1 MEEKRNCKIVQ
12 DLLPNYIEKLTNEET
27 NKFVEEHLNECNNC
41 KQILS
46 NMEKDLKL
54 DSKKKDNREVKYIKK
69 YNNKMK
75 ILKIILLIIIA
86 LFLIRTGRNFII
98 ISSLSNKADN
108 YVSSTNYHKK
118 TTNFYNDTLTII
130 DSYYKD
136 GKTVTFLTRI
146 TPDIS
151 NKVTIYK
158 NGEKAN
164 MYFETNNEKKTAQLD
179 QENYSLT
186 INIVN
191 YLDTNH
197 NLLATLLGS
206 ITSNIKT
213 VNCNGKDCY
222 LITNLLSSNLLI
234 SKNDGTYIDK
244 ETGLMVRSTMS
255 GSSTDVTDTV
265 VDYIHEFNTVSDD
278 IFIEPDISEY
288 EITTND

>member
-244 ETGLMVRSTMS
+244 ETGLMVRTTMS
-255 GSSTDVTDTV
+255 GSSTDETDTV

>member
-54 DSKKKDNREVKYIKK
+54 NIKKKDNREVKYIKK
-69 YNNKMK
+69 YSNKMK
-75 ILKIILLIIIA
+75 ILKIILLVIIA
-86 LFLIRTGRNFII
+86 LFLIRTARNFII
-98 ISSLSNKADN
+98 ISSLSNKAN
-108 YVSSTNYHKK
+108 TYVSSTNYHKK
-118 TTNFYNDTLTII
+118 TTNFYDDTLTIA

-151 NKVTIYK
+151 NKVLIYK
-158 NGEKAN
+158 NGEKTN

-179 QENYSLT
+179 QENDSLT

-191 YLDTNH
+191 YLDTN
-197 NLLATLLGS
+197 NSLFATLLGS

-222 LITNLLSSNLLI
+222 LITNFLSSNLLI

-255 GSSTDVTDTV
+255 GGSTDTV

-288 EITTND
+288 EITDND

>member
-54 DSKKKDNREVKYIKK
+54 DTKKKDNREVKYIKK
-69 YNNKMK
+69 YSNKMK

-86 LFLIRTGRNFII
+86 LSLIRTGRNFII
-98 ISSLSNKADN
+98 ISSLSNKAEN

-118 TTNFYNDTLTII
+118 TTNFYDDTLTIM

-136 GKTVTFLTRI
+136 GKIVTFVTRI

-151 NKVTIYK
+151 NKVSMYK
-158 NGEKAN
+158 NGEKTN
-164 MYFETNNEKKTAQLD
+164 MYFETNNEKKTAQLN
-179 QENYSLT
+179 QENGFLT

-197 NLLATLLGS
+197 NLFATLLGS

-213 VNCNGKDCY
+213 VTCNGKDCY

-244 ETGLMVRSTMS
+244 ETGLMVRTTMS
-255 GSSTDVTDTV
+255 GSSTDATDTV
-265 VDYIHEFNTVSDD
+265 VGYIHEFNTVSDD

>member
-54 DSKKKDNREVKYIKK
+54 DTKKKDNREVKYIKK
-69 YNNKMK
+69 YSNKMK

-86 LFLIRTGRNFII
+86 LSLIRTGRNFII
-98 ISSLSNKADN
+98 ISSLSNKAEN

-118 TTNFYNDTLTII
+118 TTNFYDDTLTIM

-136 GKTVTFLTRI
+136 GKIVTFVTRI

-151 NKVTIYK
+151 NKVSMYK
-158 NGEKAN
+158 NGEKTN
-164 MYFETNNEKKTAQLD
+164 MYFETNNEKKTAQLN
-179 QENYSLT
+179 QENGFLT

-197 NLLATLLGS
+197 NLFATLLGS

-213 VNCNGKDCY
+213 VTCNGKDCY

-244 ETGLMVRSTMS
+244 ETGLMVRTTMS
-255 GSSTDVTDTV
+255 GSSTDETDTV